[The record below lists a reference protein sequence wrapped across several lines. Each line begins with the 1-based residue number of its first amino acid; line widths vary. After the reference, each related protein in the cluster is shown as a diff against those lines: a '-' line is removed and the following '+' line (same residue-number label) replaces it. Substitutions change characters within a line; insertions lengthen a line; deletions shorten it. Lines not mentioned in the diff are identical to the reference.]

1 MKEFLFII
9 KRHGNGKNGNSL
21 YHVYGASRYPG
32 DEQWVEFSPS
42 TLESLGFGRVIRGEY
57 ITISTYGSE
66 IVRFLDKFYEDKKH
80 SFLFL

>member
-9 KRHGNGKNGNSL
+9 KRHGNDKYGNKL
-21 YHVYGASRYPG
+21 YHVYGASYFG
-32 DEQWVEFSPS
+32 DDQWIGFSPS

-57 ITISTYGSE
+57 ITTNMYRHE
-66 IVRFLDKFYEDKKH
+66 IVEVLDKIYKDRKH

>member
-9 KRHGNGKNGNSL
+9 KRAGRGKNGNAL
-21 YHVYGASRYPG
+21 YHVYGTRKYT
-32 DEQWVEFSPS
+32 DYQWVNLAPS

-57 ITISTYGSE
+57 ITTNMYSHE
-66 IVRFLDKFYEDKKH
+66 IVEVLDKIYEDKKH